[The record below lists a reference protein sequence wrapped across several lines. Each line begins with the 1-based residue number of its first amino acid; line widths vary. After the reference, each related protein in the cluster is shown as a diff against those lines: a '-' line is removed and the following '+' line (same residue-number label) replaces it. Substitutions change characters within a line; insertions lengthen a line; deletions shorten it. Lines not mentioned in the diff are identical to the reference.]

1 MGLFDLIEQDHGIGL
16 ATHLLGQLTAFF
28 ITHIAR
34 RRTDQTAH
42 GELLHVLGHVELD
55 EGLIAAKHLL
65 GQRASQQCLS
75 DAGRAQQ
82 SEAADRALRILEVG
96 SGATQCLGQRS
107 HSIFLTDDQFGQLV
121 LNGQELLH
129 VGLAHPLEG
138 NARPLSDHLKDV
150 IFGDHHPLLVLGSLP
165 VGQRLLEA
173 FFGRFLMIAQLGRSL
188 EVLILDGLFFLL
200 PQ

>member
-1 MGLFDLIEQDHGIGL
+1 M
-16 ATHLLGQLTAFF
+16 
-28 ITHIAR
+28 
-34 RRTDQTAH
+34 
-42 GELLHVLGHVELD
+42 D

-96 SGATQCLGQRS
+96 SGATQCLGERCN
-107 HSIFLTDDQFGQLV
+107 SIFLTDNQFGQFV

-129 VGLAHPLEG
+129 VGLSHPLEG
-138 NARPLSDHLKDV
+138 NARPLSHHLKDV

-165 VGQRLLEA
+165 VTQRLLEA
-173 FFGRFLMIAQLGRSL
+173 FLGRFLMITQLGRSL